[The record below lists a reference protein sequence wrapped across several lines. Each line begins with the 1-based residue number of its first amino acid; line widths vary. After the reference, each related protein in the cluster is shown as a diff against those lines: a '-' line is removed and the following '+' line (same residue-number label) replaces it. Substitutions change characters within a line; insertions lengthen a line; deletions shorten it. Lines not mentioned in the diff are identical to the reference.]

1 MEPLLLGRL
10 FCGIHPGWVGLN
22 PPTHRGIY
30 THLGPYIRGIDSP
43 HYTMETAEKN
53 PQHMNRT
60 EYVIANITGVKT
72 PLELK
77 TAEKL
82 ASRRLGE
89 LEAIIKGISTK
100 WFKGKLDEQM
110 LAQTRAEMDK
120 ITQALSERRQ
130 KFGAV

>member
-1 MEPLLLGRL
+1 
-10 FCGIHPGWVGLN
+10 
-22 PPTHRGIY
+22 
-30 THLGPYIRGIDSP
+30 
-43 HYTMETAEKN
+43 METTEKN

-120 ITQALSERRQ
+120 ITQALSERKQ
-130 KFGAV
+130 KFGSV

>member
-1 MEPLLLGRL
+1 MEA
-10 FCGIHPGWVGLN
+10 
-22 PPTHRGIY
+22 T
-30 THLGPYIRGIDSP
+30 
-43 HYTMETAEKN
+43 EKN

-89 LEAIIKGISTK
+89 LEAIVKGISAK

-110 LAQTRAEMDK
+110 LSQTRAEMDK

>member
-1 MEPLLLGRL
+1 MEA
-10 FCGIHPGWVGLN
+10 
-22 PPTHRGIY
+22 T
-30 THLGPYIRGIDSP
+30 
-43 HYTMETAEKN
+43 EKN

-100 WFKGKLDEQM
+100 WFKGRHDTEM
-110 LAQTRAEMDK
+110 LAQTKGEMDR
-120 ITQALSERRQ
+120 ITQALSAKRE
-130 KFGAV
+130 KFGRVV

>member
-1 MEPLLLGRL
+1 
-10 FCGIHPGWVGLN
+10 
-22 PPTHRGIY
+22 
-30 THLGPYIRGIDSP
+30 
-43 HYTMETAEKN
+43 METTEKN
-53 PQHMNRT
+53 PSSMTRT
-60 EYVIANITGVKT
+60 EYVIVNLTGVTT
-72 PLELK
+72 PMEFK

-82 ASRRLGE
+82 ATRRLGE
-89 LEAIIKGISTK
+89 LEAIVKGISTK

>member
-1 MEPLLLGRL
+1 MEA
-10 FCGIHPGWVGLN
+10 
-22 PPTHRGIY
+22 T
-30 THLGPYIRGIDSP
+30 
-43 HYTMETAEKN
+43 EKN

-60 EYVIANITGVKT
+60 EYVILNITGVKT
-72 PLELK
+72 PFEFK

-89 LEAIIKGISTK
+89 LEAIVKGISTK

-120 ITQALSERRQ
+120 ITQALSERKK

>member
-1 MEPLLLGRL
+1 
-10 FCGIHPGWVGLN
+10 
-22 PPTHRGIY
+22 
-30 THLGPYIRGIDSP
+30 
-43 HYTMETAEKN
+43 
-53 PQHMNRT
+53 MNRT

-82 ASRRLGE
+82 ATRRLGE

-120 ITQALSERRQ
+120 ITQALSAKRD
-130 KFGAV
+130 KFGRVV

>member
-1 MEPLLLGRL
+1 
-10 FCGIHPGWVGLN
+10 
-22 PPTHRGIY
+22 
-30 THLGPYIRGIDSP
+30 
-43 HYTMETAEKN
+43 METTEKN

-89 LEAIIKGISTK
+89 LEAIVKGISTK

-110 LAQTRAEMDK
+110 LAQTKAEMDK
-120 ITQALSERRQ
+120 ITQALSDKRV
-130 KFGAV
+130 KFGRVV

>member
-1 MEPLLLGRL
+1 
-10 FCGIHPGWVGLN
+10 
-22 PPTHRGIY
+22 
-30 THLGPYIRGIDSP
+30 
-43 HYTMETAEKN
+43 METTEKN

-82 ASRRLGE
+82 ATRRLGE

-120 ITQALSERRQ
+120 ITQALSDKRV
-130 KFGAV
+130 KFGRVV

>member
-1 MEPLLLGRL
+1 MEA
-10 FCGIHPGWVGLN
+10 
-22 PPTHRGIY
+22 T
-30 THLGPYIRGIDSP
+30 
-43 HYTMETAEKN
+43 EKN

-89 LEAIIKGISTK
+89 LEAIVKGISTK

-120 ITQALSERRQ
+120 ITQALSAKRD
-130 KFGAV
+130 KFGRVV

>member
-1 MEPLLLGRL
+1 MEA
-10 FCGIHPGWVGLN
+10 
-22 PPTHRGIY
+22 T
-30 THLGPYIRGIDSP
+30 
-43 HYTMETAEKN
+43 EKN

-60 EYVIANITGVKT
+60 EYVILNITGVKT
-72 PLELK
+72 PLEFK

-89 LEAIIKGISTK
+89 LEAIVKGISTK

-120 ITQALSERRQ
+120 ITQALSEGGQ

>member
-1 MEPLLLGRL
+1 
-10 FCGIHPGWVGLN
+10 
-22 PPTHRGIY
+22 
-30 THLGPYIRGIDSP
+30 
-43 HYTMETAEKN
+43 METTEKN

-82 ASRRLGE
+82 ASRRLVE
-89 LEAIIKGISTK
+89 LEAIVKGISAK

-110 LAQTRAEMDK
+110 LAQTRAEMGK

>member
-1 MEPLLLGRL
+1 
-10 FCGIHPGWVGLN
+10 
-22 PPTHRGIY
+22 
-30 THLGPYIRGIDSP
+30 
-43 HYTMETAEKN
+43 METAEKN

-89 LEAIIKGISTK
+89 LEAIVKGISTK

-110 LAQTRAEMDK
+110 LAQTKGEMDR
-120 ITQALSERRQ
+120 ITQALSDKRA
-130 KFGAV
+130 KFGRVV

>member
-1 MEPLLLGRL
+1 
-10 FCGIHPGWVGLN
+10 
-22 PPTHRGIY
+22 
-30 THLGPYIRGIDSP
+30 
-43 HYTMETAEKN
+43 METAEKN

-82 ASRRLGE
+82 ATRRLGE
-89 LEAIIKGISTK
+89 LEAIVKGISTK

>member
-1 MEPLLLGRL
+1 
-10 FCGIHPGWVGLN
+10 
-22 PPTHRGIY
+22 
-30 THLGPYIRGIDSP
+30 
-43 HYTMETAEKN
+43 METTEKN

-60 EYVIANITGVKT
+60 EYVILNITGVKT
-72 PLELK
+72 PLEFK

-89 LEAIIKGISTK
+89 LEAIVKGISTK

-120 ITQALSERRQ
+120 ITQALSERKQ

>member
-1 MEPLLLGRL
+1 
-10 FCGIHPGWVGLN
+10 
-22 PPTHRGIY
+22 
-30 THLGPYIRGIDSP
+30 
-43 HYTMETAEKN
+43 METAEKN

-60 EYVIANITGVKT
+60 EYVILNITGVKT
-72 PLELK
+72 PLEFK

-89 LEAIIKGISTK
+89 LEAIVKGISSK

>member
-1 MEPLLLGRL
+1 
-10 FCGIHPGWVGLN
+10 
-22 PPTHRGIY
+22 
-30 THLGPYIRGIDSP
+30 
-43 HYTMETAEKN
+43 METAEKN

-82 ASRRLGE
+82 ATRRLGE
-89 LEAIIKGISTK
+89 LEAIVKGISTK

-120 ITQALSERRQ
+120 ITQALSERKQ

>member
-1 MEPLLLGRL
+1 MEA
-10 FCGIHPGWVGLN
+10 
-22 PPTHRGIY
+22 T
-30 THLGPYIRGIDSP
+30 
-43 HYTMETAEKN
+43 EKN

-72 PLELK
+72 PLEFK

-89 LEAIIKGISTK
+89 LEAIVKGISAK

-110 LAQTRAEMDK
+110 LAQTRAEMDR
-120 ITQALSERRQ
+120 ITQALSERKQ